1 MREREKGV
9 EPKNASPARPSPWHY
24 TPGMHP
30 HLFIMVPKFCYK
42 GRRINQL
49 LP

>member
-9 EPKNASPARPSPWHY
+9 EPKNASPSCPSPLHY
-24 TPGMHP
+24 TPGVHP
-30 HLFIMVPKFCYK
+30 HLFIMVPKFCHK
-42 GRRINQL
+42 VRIINQL